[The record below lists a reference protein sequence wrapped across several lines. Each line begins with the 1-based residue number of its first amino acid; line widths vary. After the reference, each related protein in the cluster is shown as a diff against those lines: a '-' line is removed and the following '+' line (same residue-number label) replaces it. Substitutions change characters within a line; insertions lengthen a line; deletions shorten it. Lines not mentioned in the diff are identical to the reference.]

1 MNQPVV
7 DPIIVRRNRILG
19 LILGAV
25 AMAITAIFM
34 YQFTARGLPQ
44 DADVFRRTAREGR
57 AGHPLGET
65 TEISTIPAT
74 PTPSAPEET
83 SP

>member
-7 DPIIVRRNRILG
+7 DPVIVRRNRILG
-19 LILGAV
+19 LFLGAV
-25 AMAITAIFM
+25 AIAITTIFM
-34 YQFTARGLPQ
+34 YRFTNSGLPQ

-65 TEISTIPAT
+65 METSTIPAT